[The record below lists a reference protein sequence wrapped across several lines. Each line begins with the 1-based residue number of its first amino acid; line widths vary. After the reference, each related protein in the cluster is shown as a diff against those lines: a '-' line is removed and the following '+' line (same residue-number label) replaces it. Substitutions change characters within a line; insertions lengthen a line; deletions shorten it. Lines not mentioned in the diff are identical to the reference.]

1 MRWDEAQGRYVRSES
16 DYGGLDPSAIRSVL
30 SEIGGDAKSLF
41 VDPVVP
47 MIEGMQ
53 PRSPEENEKFLTE
66 NYPELGRDIQSR
78 IAKTGVGARIGEQP
92 ERRPAG
98 YWQADPNQGRG
109 LNAVR
114 EDAAMGVLGLS
125 ELTPAGMAAPV
136 LGGVVKKLPYKE
148 TGALAQAGLNRLNE
162 FANRMKGGWARGKNI
177 QGTPAGTRPQDILQR
192 QEQVHQLVGEGQA
205 AWPWYK
211 RMSDVWK
218 KYIPETKRPWVTGV
232 QSSSSGGTP
241 VAKNLDYTLTALAQK
256 ELGKPVHVGRWPSQT
271 AGRFQNVPIDVGE
284 KAVEGILGTAN
295 KWRNFFKNN
304 FGDFNSVTN
313 DRYMGRLGGFH
324 NDSLSNR
331 QYEYLE
337 EMIKDTADQFQIKPA
352 EAQAGA
358 WSAFKARW
366 DAVGPR
372 NQQLAVKRGWWDEVN
387 DDVFPEYRK
396 EYHDMTFKDA
406 MNYTPS
412 PAEIEKAAFGGMET
426 GLGKAE
432 LPMEFNAGFNHFP
445 ELAKDPQALEA
456 HHDMLS
462 SIFFRTEGD
471 RTSLGMFDDLGIPNS
486 VTPSTASYWEGQA
499 GHGYNVQLLL
509 PENAA
514 GQINPD
520 IAQRLHQGMAALGK
534 STKQYGGGYYKPAVE
549 ATEHTTDLFTIDIG
563 RTLNH
568 AETRDLSNAMNKLGL
583 EGDIIPLNHEKGVD
597 LYYTT
602 FDPNVKLNLGDF
614 QSKVDSTLNSLKWMD
629 DKQPAQMKK
638 SSWRYNGDYFD
649 YERLTGK
656 EYVHGKDNPTEH
668 WEALARNAGGSGQ
681 AEGLSLFYAQRVKKA
696 EEAIAKEF
704 GLQNPHERAFVTGD
718 EWGHG
723 IGVGSNPVLADFG
736 HPASGRQAR
745 KIQGG
750 LLSVPYGKSVQG
762 TLRDPFLVGGQ

>member
-1 MRWDEAQGRYVRSES
+1 
-16 DYGGLDPSAIRSVL
+16 
-30 SEIGGDAKSLF
+30 
-41 VDPVVP
+41 
-47 MIEGMQ
+47 
-53 PRSPEENEKFLTE
+53 
-66 NYPELGRDIQSR
+66 
-78 IAKTGVGARIGEQP
+78 
-92 ERRPAG
+92 
-98 YWQADPNQGRG
+98 
-109 LNAVR
+109 
-114 EDAAMGVLGLS
+114 
-125 ELTPAGMAAPV
+125 
-136 LGGVVKKLPYKE
+136 
-148 TGALAQAGLNRLNE
+148 
-162 FANRMKGGWARGKNI
+162 
-177 QGTPAGTRPQDILQR
+177 
-192 QEQVHQLVGEGQA
+192 
-205 AWPWYK
+205 
-211 RMSDVWK
+211 
-218 KYIPETKRPWVTGV
+218 TGV

-271 AGRFQNVPIDVGE
+271 AGRFQDVPIDVGE

-462 SIFFRTEGD
+462 
-471 RTSLGMFDDLGIPNS
+471 
-486 VTPSTASYWEGQA
+486 
-499 GHGYNVQLLL
+499 
-509 PENAA
+509 
-514 GQINPD
+514 
-520 IAQRLHQGMAALGK
+520 
-534 STKQYGGGYYKPAVE
+534 
-549 ATEHTTDLFTIDIG
+549 
-563 RTLNH
+563 
-568 AETRDLSNAMNKLGL
+568 
-583 EGDIIPLNHEKGVD
+583 
-597 LYYTT
+597 
-602 FDPNVKLNLGDF
+602 
-614 QSKVDSTLNSLKWMD
+614 
-629 DKQPAQMKK
+629 
-638 SSWRYNGDYFD
+638 
-649 YERLTGK
+649 
-656 EYVHGKDNPTEH
+656 
-668 WEALARNAGGSGQ
+668 
-681 AEGLSLFYAQRVKKA
+681 
-696 EEAIAKEF
+696 
-704 GLQNPHERAFVTGD
+704 
-718 EWGHG
+718 
-723 IGVGSNPVLADFG
+723 
-736 HPASGRQAR
+736 
-745 KIQGG
+745 
-750 LLSVPYGKSVQG
+750 
-762 TLRDPFLVGGQ
+762 